1 MFCFSLLVNSWSL
14 KTFITRLKM
23 ACTLFSS
30 THVDDEVKKCF
41 DDLREEFKSLA
52 LPETEDDNDDDSEVI
67 VTSDEE
73 EAVAAT
79 RPFQLY
85 ILKEINNYHTCLDID
100 KEENKFYLPAW
111 LTILTDKWLSTTPF
125 WSSILR
131 GY

>member
-1 MFCFSLLVNSWSL
+1 M
-14 KTFITRLKM
+14 
-23 ACTLFSS
+23 
-30 THVDDEVKKCF
+30 
-41 DDLREEFKSLA
+41 
-52 LPETEDDNDDDSEVI
+52 I

-85 ILKEINNYHTCLDID
+85 ILKEIDNYHTCLDID

-111 LTILTDKWLSTTPF
+111 LTILTDKWHSTTPF